1 MHPRHTVHWVGEPKG
16 DGRCSQGEG
25 EGEAEGEAEGE
36 GFKAVQA
43 AALENQTY
51 SACVAQLSH
60 KQLFSRLQADVFK
73 NILEHSMSNCPH
85 ACVAVG

>member
-1 MHPRHTVHWVGEPKG
+1 MRG
-16 DGRCSQGEG
+16 
-25 EGEAEGEAEGE
+25 EGE

-51 SACVAQLSH
+51 SVCPTS
-60 KQLFSRLQADVFK
+60 SCSPDVFK